1 MLPVVIILNMMKKLI
16 GKIACFIGIHRYK
29 CMIQDCIE
37 EFGYIPNDGRMPKNS
52 KCERCDVSYGK

>member
-1 MLPVVIILNMMKKLI
+1 MKKFI

-29 CMIQDCIE
+29 CMIQDCID

-52 KCERCDVSYGK
+52 KCERCDISYGK